1 MTTLTHQR
9 LATPT
14 TPEAACPDRTALYEA
29 AGAEPLSWRERL
41 RLPFVR
47 PRSVRAL
54 IHRYRLWPALEFA
67 YDEIV
72 REFGRPVRVKTMRV
86 HTDFDGS
93 LYLTVEFLAPTVE
106 IEPVFEFES
115 ALDGLLGGRFGRK
128 TARRLSI
135 TIHRDPDYLPLF
147 A

>member
-9 LATPT
+9 LVAPAA
-14 TPEAACPDRTALYEA
+14 PEAARPDRTALYEA
-29 AGAEPLSWRERL
+29 AGTEPLSWRE

-54 IHRYRLWPALEFA
+54 IQKYRLWPVLEFA

-72 REFGRPVRVKTMRV
+72 RELGPVRIRQMRIGS
-86 HTDFDGS
+86 DPNGS
-93 LYLTVEFLAPTVE
+93 LYLSVEVLAQTTE
-106 IEPVFEFES
+106 HEPLFEFES
-115 ALDGLLGGRFGRK
+115 TLYTSLGKRFGRSD
-128 TARRLSI
+128 TLRRLLISI
-135 TIHRDPDYLPLF
+135 SPDPDYLPLF